1 MGYMYIYEL
10 LLYDGKKISNSELIV
25 DPNKNVLSDVY

>member
-1 MGYMYIYEL
+1 MGYMYRYEL
-10 LLYDGKKISNSELIV
+10 LLYDEKKKSNSELIV